1 MSERDAEAKRQEQ
14 LQREREITEEVQ
26 RRVQQKHQEENNRM
40 QEDARRREELDNMI
54 RAYER
59 HMNETQI
66 EMQRAWKE
74 EVRRERIR
82 NEEQNRRPEVAYEV
96 PTHTALLAGCHCRE
110 PRWRGC
116 RCGEAC
122 PTWSTQGRCNCP
134 QPGAGRTAVIT
145 HTWD

>member
-1 MSERDAEAKRQEQ
+1 MRIAKRGAEAKRQEQ
-14 LQREREITEEVQ
+14 LQREREMTEEVR
-26 RRVQQKHQEENNRM
+26 RRVQQRHQEEYDRM
-40 QEDARRREELDNMI
+40 QEFARRRQELDKMT

-59 HMNETQI
+59 HINETQI

-82 NEEQNRRPEVAYEV
+82 HEEQTRRREAAYEV
-96 PTHTALLAGCHCRE
+96 PPQAALVAGCNCRE

-116 RCGEAC
+116 CDEAC
-122 PTWSTQGRCNCP
+122 PP
-134 QPGAGRTAVIT
+134 PGVGRTAVIT